1 MKTVK
6 FLTCVGSSF
15 LFYQSVLHILWFI
28 WLAVVLWMNIIVS
41 NVVKINQYLNSYK
54 KQRCKNAV
62 HGLSSKWEHHRAF
75 F

>member
-6 FLTCVGSSF
+6 FITCVGSSF
-15 LFYQSVLHILWFI
+15 LFYRSVLHILWFI

-54 KQRCKNAV
+54 QKMQKCSAWSKQ
-62 HGLSSKWEHHRAF
+62 
-75 F
+75 